1 MLKHSSYFKER
12 PDFAV
17 KIYDAQTAYYV
28 IRNISSFFSSF
39 PKATWS
45 SQNKATEAIF
55 LTAVTQWND
64 IKKIEEDSSNL
75 ETMETRN
82 FRLRVSKFSLFISFF
97 VFFCNTIAS
106 RNMLLTYAFF
116 NRS

>member
-45 SQNKATEAIF
+45 SQKKATIRGRHF
-55 LTAVTQWND
+55 SY
-64 IKKIEEDSSNL
+64 SSNTV
-75 ETMETRN
+75 EWH
-82 FRLRVSKFSLFISFF
+82 
-97 VFFCNTIAS
+97 
-106 RNMLLTYAFF
+106 
-116 NRS
+116 

>member
-1 MLKHSSYFKER
+1 MLKHFSYFKER

-39 PKATWS
+39 PKATWP
-45 SQNKATEAIF
+45 SQKKQQLEEAIF

-64 IKKIEEDSSNL
+64 IKK
-75 ETMETRN
+75 
-82 FRLRVSKFSLFISFF
+82 
-97 VFFCNTIAS
+97 
-106 RNMLLTYAFF
+106 
-116 NRS
+116 